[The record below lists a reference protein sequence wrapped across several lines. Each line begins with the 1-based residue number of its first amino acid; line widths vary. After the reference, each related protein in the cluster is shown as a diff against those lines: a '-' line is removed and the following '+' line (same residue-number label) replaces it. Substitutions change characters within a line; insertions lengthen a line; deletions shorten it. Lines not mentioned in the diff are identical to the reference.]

1 MLPRSADD
9 VSPLLSLPEIALA
22 TADAEAESMFLKNCM
37 LLRRGE
43 ALFAAEEVAVTVALA
58 ELLLLL
64 GLLRVDRTFFSLDD
78 ERSSEKIGASSN
90 ETSALFP
97 LLATAF
103 AVVAVLF
110 VVDVD

>member
-43 ALFAAEEVAVTVALA
+43 ALFAAEEVALA
-58 ELLLLL
+58 ELLLL

-103 AVVAVLF
+103 AVVAVLL